1 MNLTID
7 TISLQEYI
15 ALSKGNKDF
24 MKILLEKVARQ
35 LEEYE
40 PLITEDI
47 QKQDLKS
54 LREHTHYIKPM
65 LVSLKLTQMLGL
77 FEELKQQMEHAEIS
91 QDKLQQSVHY
101 LGKAFQDIRKQVNIE
116 LNAL

>member
-1 MNLTID
+1 
-7 TISLQEYI
+7 
-15 ALSKGNKDF
+15 
-24 MKILLEKVARQ
+24 
-35 LEEYE
+35 
-40 PLITEDI
+40 
-47 QKQDLKS
+47 
-54 LREHTHYIKPM
+54 M